1 MSGKQK
7 KNLVRILIAAALTGG
22 MHFVPVSGV
31 VRFLIYLGIYLFI
44 GYDILRKAFLGIRNR
59 QPLDE
64 NLLMSVAT
72 VGAFALALY
81 RGTGDY
87 TEAIAVMLFYQIGE
101 WFQSYAVGKSRRNIT
116 ELMNIAPDTANIENE
131 NGQIEPVDPEDV
143 DVGAVIV
150 VQPGERVPIDGVI
163 LSGSSSLDTS
173 ALTGES
179 MPRDVR
185 EGDEILS
192 GCINRSGVLR
202 IETTKIFGESTAS
215 RVMEM
220 IEDAS
225 SRKSRSENFISRFA
239 RVYTPAVVYAALAL
253 GILPPLILLIL
264 GRDAAW
270 GVWIYRALTFL
281 VINCPC
287 ALVVSIP
294 LSFFA
299 GIGGAGRQGI
309 LIKGSNYLEALS
321 ETSTA
326 VFDKTGTLTKGVFQ
340 VTDVHPEGMSA
351 EELLLLCAQ
360 AERYSVHPI
369 AVSLREACP
378 SDHGEY
384 TVEDVRET
392 AGHGV
397 TARVNGKTVT
407 VGNGRHLKQAG
418 VGSAPDREIETA
430 GTILHAAVDGR
441 YAGYLVIS
449 DVIKPNSVQTI
460 RELKRIGLE
469 TVMLTGDGKA
479 AADAVAGKLGISHV
493 YSELLPQDKV
503 SRVEKL
509 MAERGDGK
517 GKVAFVGDG
526 LNDAPVLARADV
538 GIAMGAMGS
547 DAAIEAADLVLM
559 DDDPMKLV
567 TAVRIARKCMR
578 IVKENTWGA
587 ILIKLACLLLGAL
600 GITNMWAAI
609 FADVGV
615 MVLAVLNAI
624 RCLFIGPARPGGK

>member
-281 VINCPC
+281 VISCPC

-299 GIGGAGRQGI
+299 GIGGAGRQ
-309 LIKGSNYLEALS
+309 
-321 ETSTA
+321 
-326 VFDKTGTLTKGVFQ
+326 
-340 VTDVHPEGMSA
+340 
-351 EELLLLCAQ
+351 
-360 AERYSVHPI
+360 
-369 AVSLREACP
+369 
-378 SDHGEY
+378 
-384 TVEDVRET
+384 
-392 AGHGV
+392 
-397 TARVNGKTVT
+397 
-407 VGNGRHLKQAG
+407 
-418 VGSAPDREIETA
+418 
-430 GTILHAAVDGR
+430 
-441 YAGYLVIS
+441 
-449 DVIKPNSVQTI
+449 
-460 RELKRIGLE
+460 
-469 TVMLTGDGKA
+469 
-479 AADAVAGKLGISHV
+479 
-493 YSELLPQDKV
+493 
-503 SRVEKL
+503 
-509 MAERGDGK
+509 
-517 GKVAFVGDG
+517 
-526 LNDAPVLARADV
+526 
-538 GIAMGAMGS
+538 
-547 DAAIEAADLVLM
+547 
-559 DDDPMKLV
+559 
-567 TAVRIARKCMR
+567 
-578 IVKENTWGA
+578 
-587 ILIKLACLLLGAL
+587 
-600 GITNMWAAI
+600 
-609 FADVGV
+609 
-615 MVLAVLNAI
+615 
-624 RCLFIGPARPGGK
+624 